1 MSNRWELQTRR
12 DGRELLRGLPRWVG
26 WGGGGNGV
34 TGATSVRLLG
44 IFLDHRRPQALLLWG
59 VEGRVYGG
67 ACHIRTLRSS
77 EATKARRGVAAAA
90 RATVG
95 PEAAAAMVAV
105 VYEIHGVAEVRAHVI
120 CRF

>member
-44 IFLDHRRPQALLLWG
+44 LFLDHRRPQALLLRGGGEG
-59 VEGRVYGG
+59 V
-67 ACHIRTLRSS
+67 S
-77 EATKARRGVAAAA
+77 RGLSHTYAAF
-90 RATVG
+90 
-95 PEAAAAMVAV
+95 E
-105 VYEIHGVAEVRAHVI
+105 
-120 CRF
+120 